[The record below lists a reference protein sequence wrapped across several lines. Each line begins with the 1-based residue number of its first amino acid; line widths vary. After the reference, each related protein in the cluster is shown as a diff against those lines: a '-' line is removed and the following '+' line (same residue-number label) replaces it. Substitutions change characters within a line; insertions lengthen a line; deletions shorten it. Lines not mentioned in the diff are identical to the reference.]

1 MVGRPLQVISP
12 VGGGR
17 LGGIVVFRRADL
29 DSSADR
35 WRAAVTVCHVMQ
47 FELSVRHPFGRHHR
61 SKQPGAGIGADRRN
75 PFLVNTFACI

>member
-47 FELSVRHPFGRHHR
+47 FELSVR
-61 SKQPGAGIGADRRN
+61 QPGRYN
-75 PFLVNTFACI
+75 LELVAAVAVYII